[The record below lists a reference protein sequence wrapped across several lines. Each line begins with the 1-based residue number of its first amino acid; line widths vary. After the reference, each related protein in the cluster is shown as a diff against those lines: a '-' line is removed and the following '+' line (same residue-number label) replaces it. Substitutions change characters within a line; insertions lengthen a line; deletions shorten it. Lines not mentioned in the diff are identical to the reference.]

1 MSNYVLP
8 HRYIK
13 IVNAYVSKMCFHIYT
28 HGVQKSRH
36 SGCVSTKTWEH
47 ACVSSWIPKWQ
58 GNSFVFP
65 APITIVLGKVYV
77 LKTCFFWCCL
87 KTEIRSCFSRS
98 SSPEPLSLP
107 ETFHILRSKAKERT
121 CSGKNG
127 TSHNHMTIAKNTKFN
142 AKKIQK
148 IFVSKRNITSS

>member
-1 MSNYVLP
+1 MSNCVLP

-13 IVNAYVSKMCFHIYT
+13 IVNAYVLKMCFHIYT
-28 HGVQKSRH
+28 HGAQKSRH

-77 LKTCFFWCCL
+77 LNTCFFCVSSRLKSVVVFLAQAHPKRCL
-87 KTEIRSCFSRS
+87 CQKLFTFWDQKLRKGHAAGKTE
-98 SSPEPLSLP
+98 LP
-107 ETFHILRSKAKERT
+107 KITWQLQ
-121 CSGKNG
+121 
-127 TSHNHMTIAKNTKFN
+127 KNTKFN
-142 AKKIQK
+142 AKQK
-148 IFVSKRNITSS
+148 YKKNNVN